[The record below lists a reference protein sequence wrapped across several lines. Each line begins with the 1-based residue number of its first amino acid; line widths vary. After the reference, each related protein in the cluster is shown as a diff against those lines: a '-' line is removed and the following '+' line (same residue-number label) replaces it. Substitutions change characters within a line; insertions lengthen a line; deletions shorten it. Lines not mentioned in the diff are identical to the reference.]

1 MIVQNEKRK
10 KKQTTNNKKQKSGYI
25 SFEDDV
31 NQWDQKHL
39 NEKTSFVQFV
49 TCRQDFVLIH

>member
-1 MIVQNEKRK
+1 MIVQNEKEK
-10 KKQTTNNKKQKSGYI
+10 KNKQQQKSGYI

-39 NEKTSFVQFV
+39 NEKTCFVQFV